1 MWHQEV
7 TEESLIK
14 VCHGVEKQKGGV
26 RYTGAIGG
34 SPSDL
39 VHSDCYNRINA
50 VNFSLFWRLGSPRSR
65 HWRIR
70 CLVRACFLVYR

>member
-50 VNFSLFWRLGSPRSR
+50 VNFS
-65 HWRIR
+65 
-70 CLVRACFLVYR
+70 